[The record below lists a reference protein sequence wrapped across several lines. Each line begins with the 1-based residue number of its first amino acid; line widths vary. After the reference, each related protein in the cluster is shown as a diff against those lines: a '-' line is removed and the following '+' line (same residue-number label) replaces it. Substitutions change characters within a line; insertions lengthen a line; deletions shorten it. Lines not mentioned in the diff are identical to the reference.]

1 MYQSKQNWKTNDS
14 ENQAKQPHSMQLQIP
29 DLFENTSNRT
39 IFCICRE
46 HLHGFVDL
54 QLYIYNTY

>member
-1 MYQSKQNWKTNDS
+1 MYQSKQNWKTNDN

-29 DLFENTSNRT
+29 DLFESTSNRT